1 MAAPCSDVA
10 APAPSPAGSSRA
22 ALPWGRVS
30 SFVGLPLIS
39 LLGSLALIPVISSVG
54 GARGWA
60 AVAIGQALGGGAGTV
75 LQYGWGFSGPTRLV
89 PLPALERARLLWVSI
104 LSRLVV
110 GAVLLPATA
119 TVAAVVAPEGFGL
132 LAVLT
137 AVAVSTIGLSSLW
150 FFVGTGRPGQA
161 ARYETVPRVLVLLV
175 AAGAVL
181 VTQDAI
187 WYPILFLAGQVVT
200 IGVLTHRLGVVSFDR
215 ATWRAALRVLRE
227 QRAAAG
233 SDVVF
238 AVMLAV
244 PTSILAA
251 VAPGALATFASGDR
265 LQKLAQ
271 SGIQPLFNAFQG
283 WVSESAAADTAARM
297 RVAVGATAACGAL
310 GGAAFAIGL
319 PLLDGPLFAG
329 QITVGYGVSVC
340 FGLSLA
346 LYALTS
352 AINFTVLAPAGLTRT
367 ILRSTAVAGL
377 VVVAGTSVL
386 PPLLGAVGGA
396 ASVAAAQAA
405 ALVVQVP
412 AWRRVLRGGVQAAT
426 DRPEAV
432 PAGAFPAADRVPSAT
447 SLLGGGTAG

>member
-1 MAAPCSDVA
+1 MAAPCSEA
-10 APAPSPAGSSRA
+10 TAPSPDVAPEVPRA
-22 ALPWGRVS
+22 VVPWRRVS

-54 GARGWA
+54 GAPGWA
-60 AVAIGQALGGGAGTV
+60 AVAVGQALGGGASTV
-75 LQYGWGFSGPTRLV
+75 LQYGWGFSGPTRMV
-89 PLPALERARLLWVSI
+89 PLSAVDRGRLLWVSI

-110 GAVLLPATA
+110 GAVLLPVTA
-119 TVAAVVAPEGFGL
+119 AAAALLAPEGFRL

-137 AVAVSTIGLSSLW
+137 AIAVSTIGLSALW
-150 FFVGTGRPGQA
+150 FFVGSGRAGQA
-161 ARYETVPRVLVLLV
+161 ARYETVPRVVVLLI
-175 AAGAVL
+175 AAGVVL
-181 VTQDAI
+181 LTQDAI
-187 WYPILFLAGQVVT
+187 WYPVLFLAGQVVT
-200 IGVLTHRLGVVSFDR
+200 ISVLAARLGVVSLDR
-215 ATWRAALRVLRE
+215 ATWTAVRRVLRE

-251 VAPGALATFASGDR
+251 VAPGALATFSAGDR
-265 LQKLAQ
+265 VQRLAQ

-283 WVSESAAADTAARM
+283 WVSESAPSDAAARM

-310 GGAAFAIGL
+310 GGTAFAIGL

-329 QITVGYGVSVC
+329 EITVGYGVSIF

-346 LYALTS
+346 LYSLTS
-352 AINFTVLAPAGLTRT
+352 AINFTVLAPAGLTRIIFRAT
-367 ILRSTAVAGL
+367 LVAGL

-386 PPLLGAVGGA
+386 PQLVGATGGA

-405 ALVVQVP
+405 ALLAQLP
-412 AWRRVLRGGVQAAT
+412 AWRRLVHDRRAAARPAPGGLSDSPV
-426 DRPEAV
+426 RV
-432 PAGAFPAADRVPSAT
+432 PAAT
-447 SLLGGGTAG
+447 SLLGGGGLG